1 MIQVIHALLTHFIP
15 WVFVPALLIT
25 IGFCAILIIN
35 LNKYPNPSLPRSLLF
50 FVLIS
55 LTTISLMVV
64 MAQFYPLI
72 AEYKEISDS
81 VFDSLAMRI
90 EMLAQ
95 DNMGFALWLLI
106 WGGPMVYGGLLCV
119 VLLCACLL
127 FFATRLYL
135 KRKPKELGFAAHKD
149 LALGK
154 VLWLNMLFIVVFVLF
169 FMLCFCVFELI
180 FWLAMP
186 AIFDEP
192 DSFSFLTDNIRKQMG
207 WFIYSLSLSAGILLV
222 IFGSFAVKSLLL
234 SRHSI
239 DRLAKTLKAIEIT
252 PKKYKNH
259 RKYARLLNV
268 VEEIAIASAMPMPR
282 VFVMREEQ
290 GINAMCSGERF
301 GKSDERFAL
310 FFTQGALDTLS
321 REELSGVVG
330 HEFSHA
336 FHQDVV
342 LNLRIFSVIFGFM
355 SISFIGEILMRSI
368 AEELSGVVGHEFSHA
383 FHQDVV
389 LNLRIFSVIFGFMS
403 ISFIGEILMR
413 SIARRTGAA
422 GKRDSKG
429 EAVIA
434 LFAFSFYALGLL
446 GTLCASLIQA
456 AISRQ
461 KEFLADATSVQ
472 YTRNPNAILRALRTI
487 AQEQSPKESQERK
500 LAKVFIIAPFI
511 NYAPKESQE
520 CKLAKDTQGFLD
532 NKLAKPCAHMFFL
545 QGFKSAFATHPP
557 IHKRIETLQA
567 MARI

>member
-1 MIQVIHALLTHFIP
+1 MIQVIHALFTHFIP

-35 LNKYPNPSLPRSLLF
+35 LNKYPDPSLPRSLLF

-192 DSFSFLTDNIRKQMG
+192 DSFSFLVDNLRKQMG

-222 IFGSFAVKSLLL
+222 IFGSFVVKSLLL

-336 FHQDVV
+336 FHQDVA

-368 AEELSGVVGHEFSHA
+368 AH
-383 FHQDVV
+383 
-389 LNLRIFSVIFGFMS
+389 
-403 ISFIGEILMR
+403 
-413 SIARRTGAA
+413 RTGAA

-472 YTRNPNAILRALRTI
+472 YTRNPNAILQALRTI
-487 AQEQSPKESQERK
+487 AQKQSPKESQERK
-500 LAKVFIIAPFI
+500 LAK
-511 NYAPKESQE
+511 
-520 CKLAKDTQGFLD
+520 DTQGFLH

-545 QGFKSAFATHPP
+545 QGFKGAFATHPP

>member
-1 MIQVIHALLTHFIP
+1 MQVIHALFTYFIP

-50 FVLIS
+50 FALIS
-55 LTTISLMVV
+55 LTTIGFMVV

-95 DNMGFALWLLI
+95 NNMGFALWLLI

-207 WFIYSLSLSAGILLV
+207 WFIYSLGLSAGILLV
-222 IFGSFAVKSLLL
+222 IFGSFVVKSLLL

-336 FHQDVV
+336 FHQDVA
-342 LNLRIFSVIFGFM
+342 LNLRIFS
-355 SISFIGEILMRSI
+355 L
-368 AEELSGVVGHEFSHA
+368 
-383 FHQDVV
+383 
-389 LNLRIFSVIFGFMS
+389 IFGFMS

-472 YTRNPNAILRALRTI
+472 YTRNPNAILCALQTI

-520 CKLAKDTQGFLD
+520 CKLAKDTQGFLH

-557 IHKRIETLQA
+557 IHKRIEVLESI
-567 MARI
+567 AR

>member
-268 VEEIAIASAMPMPR
+268 VEEIAIASAIPMPR

-336 FHQDVV
+336 FHQDVA
-342 LNLRIFSVIFGFM
+342 LNLRIFSLIFGFM

-368 AEELSGVVGHEFSHA
+368 AH
-383 FHQDVV
+383 
-389 LNLRIFSVIFGFMS
+389 
-403 ISFIGEILMR
+403 
-413 SIARRTGAA
+413 RTGAA

-472 YTRNPNAILRALRTI
+472 YTHNPNAILRALQTI
-487 AQEQSPKESQERK
+487 AQEES
-500 LAKVFIIAPFI
+500 
-511 NYAPKESQE
+511 PKESQE

-545 QGFKSAFATHPP
+545 QGFKGAFATHPP

>member
-1 MIQVIHALLTHFIP
+1 M
-15 WVFVPALLIT
+15 
-25 IGFCAILIIN
+25 
-35 LNKYPNPSLPRSLLF
+35 LF
-50 FVLIS
+50 F
-55 LTTISLMVV
+55 
-64 MAQFYPLI
+64 
-72 AEYKEISDS
+72 
-81 VFDSLAMRI
+81 
-90 EMLAQ
+90 
-95 DNMGFALWLLI
+95 
-106 WGGPMVYGGLLCV
+106 
-119 VLLCACLL
+119 
-127 FFATRLYL
+127 
-135 KRKPKELGFAAHKD
+135 
-149 LALGK
+149 
-154 VLWLNMLFIVVFVLF
+154 VVFVLF

-192 DSFSFLTDNIRKQMG
+192 DSFSFLVDNSRKQMG

-222 IFGSFAVKSLLL
+222 IFGSFVVKSLLL

-259 RKYARLLNV
+259 HKYAQLLNV
-268 VEEIAIASAMPMPR
+268 VKEIAIASAMPMPR
-282 VFVMREEQ
+282 VFIMRQEQ

-310 FFTQGALDTLS
+310 FFTQGALDKLS

-336 FHQDVV
+336 FHQDVA
-342 LNLRIFSVIFGFM
+342 LNLRIFS
-355 SISFIGEILMRSI
+355 L
-368 AEELSGVVGHEFSHA
+368 
-383 FHQDVV
+383 
-389 LNLRIFSVIFGFMS
+389 IFGFMS

-413 SIARRTGAA
+413 SIARRTRSA
-422 GKRDSKG
+422 GKGDSKG

-472 YTRNPNAILRALRTI
+472 YTHNPNAILHALQTI
-487 AQEQSPKESQERK
+487 AQEESPKESQERK
-500 LAKVFIIAPFI
+500 LAK
-511 NYAPKESQE
+511 
-520 CKLAKDTQGFLD
+520 DTQGFLH

-545 QGFKSAFATHPP
+545 QGFKGAFATHPP

>member
-15 WVFVPALLIT
+15 WVFALALLLT
-25 IGFCAILIIN
+25 IGFYAIFIVN
-35 LNKYPNPSLPRSLLF
+35 VNKYPNPSLPRSLLF

-55 LTTISLMVV
+55 LTTISLLVV
-64 MAQFYPLI
+64 MAQIFPLI
-72 AEYKEISDS
+72 AEYKEIRDS
-81 VFDSLAMRI
+81 VFDSFAMRI
-90 EMLAQ
+90 KMLAQ
-95 DNMGFALWLLI
+95 GDTPLDFALWLLI

-192 DSFSFLTDNIRKQMG
+192 DSFSFSFLVDNSRKQMG

-222 IFGSFAVKSLLL
+222 IFGSFVVKSLLL

-336 FHQDVV
+336 FHQDVA
-342 LNLRIFSVIFGFM
+342 LNLRIFS
-355 SISFIGEILMRSI
+355 L
-368 AEELSGVVGHEFSHA
+368 
-383 FHQDVV
+383 
-389 LNLRIFSVIFGFMS
+389 IFGFMS

-472 YTRNPNAILRALRTI
+472 YTRNPNAILQALRTI
-487 AQEQSPKESQERK
+487 AQKQSPKESQERK
-500 LAKVFIIAPFI
+500 LAKVFIIAPFE
-511 NYAPKESQE
+511 PQE
-520 CKLAKDTQGFLD
+520 RKLAKDTQGFLH

-545 QGFKSAFATHPP
+545 QGFKGAFATHPP

>member
-1 MIQVIHALLTHFIP
+1 MIQVIHALFTHFIP
-15 WVFVPALLIT
+15 WVFALALLLT
-25 IGFCAILIIN
+25 IGFYAIFIIN

-55 LTTISLMVV
+55 LTTISLLVV
-64 MAQFYPLI
+64 MAQIFPLI
-72 AEYKEISDS
+72 AEYKEIRNS

-90 EMLAQ
+90 ETLAY
-95 DNMGFALWLLI
+95 MPLGFALWLLI

-192 DSFSFLTDNIRKQMG
+192 DGFSFLTDNLRKQMG

-252 PKKYKNH
+252 PNRYKNH
-259 RKYARLLNV
+259 HKYARLLNV

-282 VFVMREEQ
+282 VFIMRQEQ

-310 FFTQGALDTLS
+310 FFTQGALDKLS

-336 FHQDVV
+336 FHQDVA
-342 LNLRIFSVIFGFM
+342 LNLRIFSLIFGFM
-355 SISFIGEILMRSI
+355 SISFIGEILM
-368 AEELSGVVGHEFSHA
+368 H
-383 FHQDVV
+383 
-389 LNLRIFSVIFGFMS
+389 
-403 ISFIGEILMR
+403 

-472 YTRNPNAILRALRTI
+472 YTHNPNAILRALQTI
-487 AQEQSPKESQERK
+487 AQEQSPKESQGR
-500 LAKVFIIAPFI
+500 
-511 NYAPKESQE
+511 
-520 CKLAKDTQGFLD
+520 KLAKDTQGFLH

-557 IHKRIETLQA
+557 IHKRIEALESI
-567 MARI
+567 AR

>member
-207 WFIYSLSLSAGILLV
+207 WFIYSLGLSAGILLV
-222 IFGSFAVKSLLL
+222 IFGSFVVKSLLL

-336 FHQDVV
+336 FHQDVA
-342 LNLRIFSVIFGFM
+342 LNLRIFS
-355 SISFIGEILMRSI
+355 L
-368 AEELSGVVGHEFSHA
+368 
-383 FHQDVV
+383 
-389 LNLRIFSVIFGFMS
+389 IFGFMS

-472 YTRNPNAILRALRTI
+472 YTRNPNAILCALQTI
-487 AQEQSPKESQERK
+487 AQEQSPKESQER
-500 LAKVFIIAPFI
+500 
-511 NYAPKESQE
+511 
-520 CKLAKDTQGFLD
+520 KLAKDTQGFLD

-545 QGFKSAFATHPP
+545 QGFKGAFATHPP

>member
-1 MIQVIHALLTHFIP
+1 MQVIHALLTTHFIP

-35 LNKYPNPSLPRSLLF
+35 FNKCPNPSLLRSLLF

-55 LTTISLMVV
+55 LTTISLWVV
-64 MAQFYPLI
+64 MAQFFPLI

-95 DNMGFALWLLI
+95 NNMGFALWLLI

-192 DSFSFLTDNIRKQMG
+192 DSFSLLTDNIRKQMG

-222 IFGSFAVKSLLL
+222 IFGSFVVKSLLL

-336 FHQDVV
+336 FHQDVA
-342 LNLRIFSVIFGFM
+342 LNLRIFSLIFGFM

-368 AEELSGVVGHEFSHA
+368 AH
-383 FHQDVV
+383 
-389 LNLRIFSVIFGFMS
+389 
-403 ISFIGEILMR
+403 
-413 SIARRTGAA
+413 RTGAA

-472 YTRNPNAILRALRTI
+472 YTRNPNAILQALRTI

-500 LAKVFIIAPFI
+500 LAK
-511 NYAPKESQE
+511 
-520 CKLAKDTQGFLD
+520 DTQGFLH

-545 QGFKSAFATHPP
+545 QGFKGAFATHPP

>member
-336 FHQDVV
+336 FHQDVA
-342 LNLRIFSVIFGFM
+342 LNLRIFS
-355 SISFIGEILMRSI
+355 L
-368 AEELSGVVGHEFSHA
+368 
-383 FHQDVV
+383 
-389 LNLRIFSVIFGFMS
+389 IFGFMS

-472 YTRNPNAILRALRTI
+472 YTHNPNAILRALQTI
-487 AQEQSPKESQERK
+487 AQEES
-500 LAKVFIIAPFI
+500 
-511 NYAPKESQE
+511 PKESQE

-545 QGFKSAFATHPP
+545 QGFKGAFATHPP

>member
-222 IFGSFAVKSLLL
+222 IFGSFVVKSLLL

-336 FHQDVV
+336 FHQDVA
-342 LNLRIFSVIFGFM
+342 LNLRIFSLIFGFM

-368 AEELSGVVGHEFSHA
+368 AH
-383 FHQDVV
+383 
-389 LNLRIFSVIFGFMS
+389 
-403 ISFIGEILMR
+403 
-413 SIARRTGAA
+413 RTGAA

-472 YTRNPNAILRALRTI
+472 YTRNPNAILQALRTI

-500 LAKVFIIAPFI
+500 LAK
-511 NYAPKESQE
+511 
-520 CKLAKDTQGFLD
+520 DTQGFLH

-545 QGFKSAFATHPP
+545 QGFKGAFATHPP

>member
-1 MIQVIHALLTHFIP
+1 MQVIHALLTHFIP

-192 DSFSFLTDNIRKQMG
+192 DSFSLLTDIRKQMG

-222 IFGSFAVKSLLL
+222 IFGSFVVKSLLL

-336 FHQDVV
+336 FHQDVA
-342 LNLRIFSVIFGFM
+342 LNLRIFSLIFGFM

-368 AEELSGVVGHEFSHA
+368 AH
-383 FHQDVV
+383 
-389 LNLRIFSVIFGFMS
+389 
-403 ISFIGEILMR
+403 
-413 SIARRTGAA
+413 RTGAA

-472 YTRNPNAILRALRTI
+472 YTRNPNAILQALRTI

-545 QGFKSAFATHPP
+545 QGFKGAFATHPP
-557 IHKRIETLQA
+557 IHKRIEALES
-567 MARI
+567 MGS

>member
-106 WGGPMVYGGLLCV
+106 WGGSMVYGGLLCV

-336 FHQDVV
+336 FHQDVA
-342 LNLRIFSVIFGFM
+342 LNLRIFSLIFGFM

-368 AEELSGVVGHEFSHA
+368 AH
-383 FHQDVV
+383 
-389 LNLRIFSVIFGFMS
+389 
-403 ISFIGEILMR
+403 
-413 SIARRTGAA
+413 RTGAA

-472 YTRNPNAILRALRTI
+472 YTHNPNAILRALQTI
-487 AQEQSPKESQERK
+487 AQEES
-500 LAKVFIIAPFI
+500 
-511 NYAPKESQE
+511 PKESQE

-545 QGFKSAFATHPP
+545 QGFKGAFATHPP

>member
-192 DSFSFLTDNIRKQMG
+192 DSFSLLTDIRKQMG

-222 IFGSFAVKSLLL
+222 IFGSFVVKSLLL

-336 FHQDVV
+336 FHQDVA
-342 LNLRIFSVIFGFM
+342 LNLRIFSLIFGFM

-368 AEELSGVVGHEFSHA
+368 AH
-383 FHQDVV
+383 
-389 LNLRIFSVIFGFMS
+389 
-403 ISFIGEILMR
+403 
-413 SIARRTGAA
+413 RTGAA

-472 YTRNPNAILRALRTI
+472 YTRNPNAILQALRTI

-545 QGFKSAFATHPP
+545 QGFKGAFATHPP

>member
-192 DSFSFLTDNIRKQMG
+192 DSFSLLTDIRKQMG

-222 IFGSFAVKSLLL
+222 IFGSFVVKSLLL

-310 FFTQGALDTLS
+310 FFTQGALDKLS

-336 FHQDVV
+336 FHQDVA
-342 LNLRIFSVIFGFM
+342 LNLRIFSLIFGFM

-368 AEELSGVVGHEFSHA
+368 AH
-383 FHQDVV
+383 
-389 LNLRIFSVIFGFMS
+389 
-403 ISFIGEILMR
+403 
-413 SIARRTGAA
+413 RTGAA

-472 YTRNPNAILRALRTI
+472 YTRNPNAILQALRTI
-487 AQEQSPKESQERK
+487 AQKQSPKKSQER
-500 LAKVFIIAPFI
+500 
-511 NYAPKESQE
+511 
-520 CKLAKDTQGFLD
+520 KLAKDTQGFLH

-545 QGFKSAFATHPP
+545 QGFKGAFATHPP

>member
-1 MIQVIHALLTHFIP
+1 MQVIHALLTHFIP

-35 LNKYPNPSLPRSLLF
+35 FNKYPNPSLPRSLLF

-55 LTTISLMVV
+55 LTTISLFVV
-64 MAQFYPLI
+64 MAQIFPLI

-95 DNMGFALWLLI
+95 NNMGFALWLLI

-154 VLWLNMLFIVVFVLF
+154 VLWLNVLFIVVFVLF

-222 IFGSFAVKSLLL
+222 IFGSFVVKSLLL

-336 FHQDVV
+336 FHQDVA
-342 LNLRIFSVIFGFM
+342 LNLRIFS
-355 SISFIGEILMRSI
+355 L
-368 AEELSGVVGHEFSHA
+368 
-383 FHQDVV
+383 
-389 LNLRIFSVIFGFMS
+389 IFGFMS

-472 YTRNPNAILRALRTI
+472 YTRNPNAILQALRTI
-487 AQEQSPKESQERK
+487 AQEQSPKESQER
-500 LAKVFIIAPFI
+500 
-511 NYAPKESQE
+511 
-520 CKLAKDTQGFLD
+520 KLAKDTQGFLD

-545 QGFKSAFATHPP
+545 QGFKGAFATHPP
-557 IHKRIETLQA
+557 IHKRIEVLES
-567 MARI
+567 MGS

>member
-336 FHQDVV
+336 FHQDVA
-342 LNLRIFSVIFGFM
+342 LNLRIFS
-355 SISFIGEILMRSI
+355 L
-368 AEELSGVVGHEFSHA
+368 
-383 FHQDVV
+383 
-389 LNLRIFSVIFGFMS
+389 IFGFMS

-472 YTRNPNAILRALRTI
+472 YTRNPNAILQALRTI
-487 AQEQSPKESQERK
+487 AQKQSPKESQERK
-500 LAKVFIIAPFI
+500 LAKVFIIAPFE
-511 NYAPKESQE
+511 PQE

-545 QGFKSAFATHPP
+545 QGFKGAFATHPP

>member
-106 WGGPMVYGGLLCV
+106 WGGPMVYCGLLCV

-336 FHQDVV
+336 FHQDVA
-342 LNLRIFSVIFGFM
+342 LNLRIFS
-355 SISFIGEILMRSI
+355 L
-368 AEELSGVVGHEFSHA
+368 
-383 FHQDVV
+383 
-389 LNLRIFSVIFGFMS
+389 IFGFMS

-472 YTRNPNAILRALRTI
+472 YTRNPNAILCALQTI
-487 AQEQSPKESQERK
+487 AQEQS
-500 LAKVFIIAPFI
+500 
-511 NYAPKESQE
+511 PKESQE
-520 CKLAKDTQGFLD
+520 CKLAKDTQGFLH

-557 IHKRIETLQA
+557 IHKRIEALESIA
-567 MARI
+567 H

>member
-1 MIQVIHALLTHFIP
+1 MQVIDALLTHFIP

-35 LNKYPNPSLPRSLLF
+35 FNKDPNPSLLRSLLF

-55 LTTISLMVV
+55 LTTISLWVV
-64 MAQFYPLI
+64 MAQFFPLI

-222 IFGSFAVKSLLL
+222 IFGSFVVKSLLL

-336 FHQDVV
+336 FHQDV
-342 LNLRIFSVIFGFM
+342 
-355 SISFIGEILMRSI
+355 
-368 AEELSGVVGHEFSHA
+368 A
-383 FHQDVV
+383 

-472 YTRNPNAILRALRTI
+472 YTRNPNAILQALRTI
-487 AQEQSPKESQERK
+487 AQEQSPKESQER
-500 LAKVFIIAPFI
+500 
-511 NYAPKESQE
+511 
-520 CKLAKDTQGFLD
+520 KLAKDTQGFLD

-557 IHKRIETLQA
+557 IHKRIEVLES
-567 MARI
+567 MSS

>member
-50 FVLIS
+50 FALIS
-55 LTTISLMVV
+55 LTTIGFMVV

-95 DNMGFALWLLI
+95 NNMGFALWLLI

-207 WFIYSLSLSAGILLV
+207 WFIYSLGLSAGILLV
-222 IFGSFAVKSLLL
+222 IFGSFVVKSLLL

-336 FHQDVV
+336 FHQDVA
-342 LNLRIFSVIFGFM
+342 LNLRIFSLIFGFM

-368 AEELSGVVGHEFSHA
+368 AH
-383 FHQDVV
+383 
-389 LNLRIFSVIFGFMS
+389 
-403 ISFIGEILMR
+403 
-413 SIARRTGAA
+413 RTGAA

-472 YTRNPNAILRALRTI
+472 YTHNPNAILRALQTI
-487 AQEQSPKESQERK
+487 AQEES
-500 LAKVFIIAPFI
+500 
-511 NYAPKESQE
+511 PKESQE

-545 QGFKSAFATHPP
+545 QGFKGAFATHPP

>member
-1 MIQVIHALLTHFIP
+1 MQVIHALLTHFIP

-35 LNKYPNPSLPRSLLF
+35 FNKYPNPSLPRSLLF

-55 LTTISLMVV
+55 LTTISLFVV
-64 MAQFYPLI
+64 MAQFFPLI

-90 EMLAQ
+90 GMLAQ

-336 FHQDVV
+336 FHQDV
-342 LNLRIFSVIFGFM
+342 
-355 SISFIGEILMRSI
+355 
-368 AEELSGVVGHEFSHA
+368 A
-383 FHQDVV
+383 

-472 YTRNPNAILRALRTI
+472 YTRNPNAILQALRTI
-487 AQEQSPKESQERK
+487 AQEQSPKESQER
-500 LAKVFIIAPFI
+500 
-511 NYAPKESQE
+511 
-520 CKLAKDTQGFLD
+520 KLAKDTQGFLD

-545 QGFKSAFATHPP
+545 QGFKGAFATHPP
-557 IHKRIETLQA
+557 IHKRIEVLES
-567 MARI
+567 MGS

>member
-336 FHQDVV
+336 FHQDVA
-342 LNLRIFSVIFGFM
+342 LNLRIFS
-355 SISFIGEILMRSI
+355 L
-368 AEELSGVVGHEFSHA
+368 
-383 FHQDVV
+383 
-389 LNLRIFSVIFGFMS
+389 IFGFMS

-472 YTRNPNAILRALRTI
+472 YTHNPNAILHALQTI
-487 AQEQSPKESQERK
+487 AQEGSPKESQEH
-500 LAKVFIIAPFI
+500 
-511 NYAPKESQE
+511 
-520 CKLAKDTQGFLD
+520 KLAKDTQGFLH

-545 QGFKSAFATHPP
+545 QGFKGAFATHPP

>member
-90 EMLAQ
+90 EALAY
-95 DNMGFALWLLI
+95 MPLGFALWLLI

-192 DSFSFLTDNIRKQMG
+192 DNFSLLTDIRKQMG

-222 IFGSFAVKSLLL
+222 IFGSFVVKSLLL

-268 VEEIAIASAMPMPR
+268 VKEIAIASAMPMPR

-336 FHQDVV
+336 FHQDVA
-342 LNLRIFSVIFGFM
+342 LNLRIFSLIFGFM

-368 AEELSGVVGHEFSHA
+368 AH
-383 FHQDVV
+383 
-389 LNLRIFSVIFGFMS
+389 
-403 ISFIGEILMR
+403 
-413 SIARRTGAA
+413 RTGAA

-472 YTRNPNAILRALRTI
+472 YTRNPNAILQALRTI
-487 AQEQSPKESQERK
+487 AQKQSPKKSQER
-500 LAKVFIIAPFI
+500 
-511 NYAPKESQE
+511 
-520 CKLAKDTQGFLD
+520 KLAKDTQGFLD

-545 QGFKSAFATHPP
+545 QGFKGAFATHPP

>member
-1 MIQVIHALLTHFIP
+1 MLQVIHALFTHFIP
-15 WVFVPALLIT
+15 WVFTLALLLT
-25 IGFCAILIIN
+25 IGFYAIFIVN
-35 LNKYPNPSLPRSLLF
+35 VNKYPNPSLPRSLLF

-55 LTTISLMVV
+55 LATISLLVV
-64 MAQFYPLI
+64 MAQIFPLI
-72 AEYKEISDS
+72 AEYKEIRDS
-81 VFDSLAMRI
+81 VFDSFAMRT

-95 DNMGFALWLLI
+95 DNMPLGFALWLLI

-119 VLLCACLL
+119 VVLCACLL

-154 VLWLNMLFIVVFVLF
+154 VLWLNMLFFVVFVLF

-192 DSFSFLTDNIRKQMG
+192 DSFSFLVDNLRKQMG

-222 IFGSFAVKSLLL
+222 IFGSFVVKSLLL

-252 PKKYKNH
+252 PEKYKNH
-259 RKYARLLNV
+259 HKYAQLLNV

-282 VFVMREEQ
+282 VFIMREEQ

-310 FFTQGALDTLS
+310 FFTQGALDKLS

-336 FHQDVV
+336 FHQDVA
-342 LNLRIFSVIFGFM
+342 LNLRIFSLIFGFM
-355 SISFIGEILMRSI
+355 SISFIGEILMHSI
-368 AEELSGVVGHEFSHA
+368 T
-383 FHQDVV
+383 
-389 LNLRIFSVIFGFMS
+389 
-403 ISFIGEILMR
+403 
-413 SIARRTGAA
+413 RRAGAA

-429 EAVIA
+429 EAMIA

-472 YTRNPNAILRALRTI
+472 YTHNPNAILRALQTI
-487 AQEQSPKESQERK
+487 AQEQSPKESQGR
-500 LAKVFIIAPFI
+500 
-511 NYAPKESQE
+511 
-520 CKLAKDTQGFLD
+520 KLAKDTQGFLH

-545 QGFKSAFATHPP
+545 QGFKGAFATHPP
-557 IHKRIETLQA
+557 INKRIEALESI
-567 MARI
+567 AR

>member
-192 DSFSFLTDNIRKQMG
+192 DSFSLLTDIRKQMG

-222 IFGSFAVKSLLL
+222 IFGSFVVKSLLL

-336 FHQDVV
+336 FHQDVA
-342 LNLRIFSVIFGFM
+342 LNLRIFSLIFGFM

-368 AEELSGVVGHEFSHA
+368 AH
-383 FHQDVV
+383 
-389 LNLRIFSVIFGFMS
+389 
-403 ISFIGEILMR
+403 
-413 SIARRTGAA
+413 RTGAA

-472 YTRNPNAILRALRTI
+472 YTRNPNAILQALRTI

-545 QGFKSAFATHPP
+545 QGFKGAFATHPP
-557 IHKRIETLQA
+557 IHKRIEALESIA
-567 MARI
+567 H

>member
-1 MIQVIHALLTHFIP
+1 MQVIDALLTHFIP

-25 IGFCAILIIN
+25 IGFCAILIIKF
-35 LNKYPNPSLPRSLLF
+35 NKCPNPSLLRSLLF

-55 LTTISLMVV
+55 LTTISLWVV
-64 MAQFYPLI
+64 MAQFFPLI

-192 DSFSFLTDNIRKQMG
+192 DSFSLLTDIRKQMG

-222 IFGSFAVKSLLL
+222 IFGSFVVKSLLL

-336 FHQDVV
+336 FHQDVA
-342 LNLRIFSVIFGFM
+342 LNLRIFSLIFGFM

-368 AEELSGVVGHEFSHA
+368 AH
-383 FHQDVV
+383 
-389 LNLRIFSVIFGFMS
+389 
-403 ISFIGEILMR
+403 
-413 SIARRTGAA
+413 RTGAA

-472 YTRNPNAILRALRTI
+472 YTRNPNAILQALRTI
-487 AQEQSPKESQERK
+487 AQKQSPKESQER
-500 LAKVFIIAPFI
+500 
-511 NYAPKESQE
+511 
-520 CKLAKDTQGFLD
+520 KLAKDTQGFLD

-545 QGFKSAFATHPP
+545 QGFKGAFATHPP
-557 IHKRIETLQA
+557 IHKRIEALES
-567 MARI
+567 MGS

>member
-192 DSFSFLTDNIRKQMG
+192 DSFSLLTDIRKQMG

-222 IFGSFAVKSLLL
+222 IFGSFVVKSLLL

-336 FHQDVV
+336 FHQDVA
-342 LNLRIFSVIFGFM
+342 LNLRIFS
-355 SISFIGEILMRSI
+355 L
-368 AEELSGVVGHEFSHA
+368 
-383 FHQDVV
+383 
-389 LNLRIFSVIFGFMS
+389 IFGFMS

-429 EAVIA
+429 EAAIA

-472 YTRNPNAILRALRTI
+472 YTRNPNAILQALRTI
-487 AQEQSPKESQERK
+487 AQEQS
-500 LAKVFIIAPFI
+500 
-511 NYAPKESQE
+511 PKESQE

-545 QGFKSAFATHPP
+545 QGFKGAFATHPP
-557 IHKRIETLQA
+557 IHKRIEVLESIA
-567 MARI
+567 H

>member
-1 MIQVIHALLTHFIP
+1 MIQVIHALFTHFIP
-15 WVFVPALLIT
+15 WAFALALLLT
-25 IGFCAILIIN
+25 IGFYAIFIVN
-35 LNKYPNPSLPRSLLF
+35 VNKYPNPSLPRSLLF

-55 LTTISLMVV
+55 LTTISLLVV
-64 MAQFYPLI
+64 MAQIFPLI
-72 AEYKEISDS
+72 AEYKEIRDS
-81 VFDSLAMRI
+81 VFDSFAMRI
-90 EMLAQ
+90 KMLVQ
-95 DNMGFALWLLI
+95 GDTPLDFALWLLI

-127 FFATRLYL
+127 FFATRLCL

-154 VLWLNMLFIVVFVLF
+154 VLWLNMLFFVVFVLF

-180 FWLAMP
+180 FWLAVP

-192 DSFSFLTDNIRKQMG
+192 DSFSFLVDNLRKQMG

-222 IFGSFAVKSLLL
+222 IFGSFVVKSLLL

-259 RKYARLLNV
+259 HKYAQLLNV
-268 VEEIAIASAMPMPR
+268 VKEIAIASAMPMPR

-310 FFTQGALDTLS
+310 FFTQGALDKLS

-336 FHQDVV
+336 FHQDVA
-342 LNLRIFSVIFGFM
+342 LNLRIFS
-355 SISFIGEILMRSI
+355 L
-368 AEELSGVVGHEFSHA
+368 
-383 FHQDVV
+383 
-389 LNLRIFSVIFGFMS
+389 IFGFMS

-413 SIARRTGAA
+413 SIARRTRSA
-422 GKRDSKG
+422 GKGDSKG

-472 YTRNPNAILRALRTI
+472 YTHNPNAILHALQTI
-487 AQEQSPKESQERK
+487 AQEESPKESQERK
-500 LAKVFIIAPFI
+500 LAK
-511 NYAPKESQE
+511 
-520 CKLAKDTQGFLD
+520 DTQGFLH

-545 QGFKSAFATHPP
+545 QGFKGAFATHPP

>member
-192 DSFSFLTDNIRKQMG
+192 DSFSLLTDIRKQMG

-268 VEEIAIASAMPMPR
+268 VKEIAIASAMPMPR

-336 FHQDVV
+336 FRQDVA
-342 LNLRIFSVIFGFM
+342 LNLRIFSLIFGFM

-368 AEELSGVVGHEFSHA
+368 AH
-383 FHQDVV
+383 
-389 LNLRIFSVIFGFMS
+389 
-403 ISFIGEILMR
+403 
-413 SIARRTGAA
+413 RTGAA

-472 YTRNPNAILRALRTI
+472 YTRNPNAILQALRTI
-487 AQEQSPKESQERK
+487 AQEQS
-500 LAKVFIIAPFI
+500 
-511 NYAPKESQE
+511 PKESQE

-545 QGFKSAFATHPP
+545 QGFKGAFATHPP

>member
-222 IFGSFAVKSLLL
+222 IFGSFVVKSLLL

-259 RKYARLLNV
+259 HKYAQLLNV
-268 VEEIAIASAMPMPR
+268 VKEIAIASAMPMPR

-310 FFTQGALDTLS
+310 FFTQGALDKLS

-336 FHQDVV
+336 FHQDVA
-342 LNLRIFSVIFGFM
+342 LNLRIFS
-355 SISFIGEILMRSI
+355 L
-368 AEELSGVVGHEFSHA
+368 
-383 FHQDVV
+383 
-389 LNLRIFSVIFGFMS
+389 IFGFMS

-472 YTRNPNAILRALRTI
+472 YTRNPNAILCALQTI

-520 CKLAKDTQGFLD
+520 CKLAKDTQGFLH

>member
-336 FHQDVV
+336 FHQDV
-342 LNLRIFSVIFGFM
+342 
-355 SISFIGEILMRSI
+355 
-368 AEELSGVVGHEFSHA
+368 A
-383 FHQDVV
+383 

-472 YTRNPNAILRALRTI
+472 YTRNPNAILQALRTI

-500 LAKVFIIAPFI
+500 LAK
-511 NYAPKESQE
+511 
-520 CKLAKDTQGFLD
+520 DTQGFLH

-557 IHKRIETLQA
+557 IHKRIEVLES
-567 MARI
+567 MGS

>member
-1 MIQVIHALLTHFIP
+1 MQVIHALFTYFIP

-50 FVLIS
+50 FALIS
-55 LTTISLMVV
+55 LTTIGFMVV
-64 MAQFYPLI
+64 MAQFFPLI

-95 DNMGFALWLLI
+95 NNMGFALWLLI

-222 IFGSFAVKSLLL
+222 IFGSFVVKSLLL

-336 FHQDVV
+336 FHQDV
-342 LNLRIFSVIFGFM
+342 
-355 SISFIGEILMRSI
+355 
-368 AEELSGVVGHEFSHA
+368 A
-383 FHQDVV
+383 

-500 LAKVFIIAPFI
+500 LAK
-511 NYAPKESQE
+511 
-520 CKLAKDTQGFLD
+520 DTQGFLD

-545 QGFKSAFATHPP
+545 QGFKGAFATHPP
-557 IHKRIETLQA
+557 IHKRIEVLES
-567 MARI
+567 MGS

>member
-1 MIQVIHALLTHFIP
+1 MVQVIHALFTHFIP
-15 WVFVPALLIT
+15 WVFTLALLLT
-25 IGFCAILIIN
+25 IGFCAIFIVN
-35 LNKYPNPSLPRSLLF
+35 VNKYPNPSLPRSLLF

-55 LTTISLMVV
+55 LTTISLLVV
-64 MAQFYPLI
+64 MAQIFPLI
-72 AEYKEISDS
+72 AEYKEIRDS
-81 VFDSLAMRI
+81 VFDSLAMRTK
-90 EMLAQ
+90 MLAQ
-95 DNMGFALWLLI
+95 DNMPLGFALWLLI

-154 VLWLNMLFIVVFVLF
+154 VLWLNMLFFVVFVLF

-192 DSFSFLTDNIRKQMG
+192 DSFSFLVDNLRKQMG

-222 IFGSFAVKSLLL
+222 IFGSFVVKSLLL

-259 RKYARLLNV
+259 HKYAQLLNV

-282 VFVMREEQ
+282 VFIMRQEQ

-310 FFTQGALDTLS
+310 FFTQGALDKLS

-336 FHQDVV
+336 FHQDVA
-342 LNLRIFSVIFGFM
+342 LNLRIFSLIFGFM
-355 SISFIGEILMRSI
+355 SISFIGEILMHSI
-368 AEELSGVVGHEFSHA
+368 
-383 FHQDVV
+383 
-389 LNLRIFSVIFGFMS
+389 I
-403 ISFIGEILMR
+403 
-413 SIARRTGAA
+413 RRAGAA

-446 GTLCASLIQA
+446 GVLCASLIQA

-472 YTRNPNAILRALRTI
+472 YTHNPNAILRALQTI
-487 AQEQSPKESQERK
+487 AQEESPKESQERK
-500 LAKVFIIAPFI
+500 LAK
-511 NYAPKESQE
+511 
-520 CKLAKDTQGFLD
+520 DTQGFLH

-545 QGFKSAFATHPP
+545 QGFKGAFATHPP
-557 IHKRIETLQA
+557 IHKRIEALESI
-567 MARI
+567 AR

>member
-64 MAQFYPLI
+64 MAQFFPLI

-95 DNMGFALWLLI
+95 NNMGFALWLLI

-192 DSFSFLTDNIRKQMG
+192 DSFSLLTDIRKQMG

-222 IFGSFAVKSLLL
+222 IFGSFVVKSLLL

-336 FHQDVV
+336 FHQDVA
-342 LNLRIFSVIFGFM
+342 LNLRIFSLIFGFM

-368 AEELSGVVGHEFSHA
+368 AH
-383 FHQDVV
+383 
-389 LNLRIFSVIFGFMS
+389 
-403 ISFIGEILMR
+403 
-413 SIARRTGAA
+413 RTGAA

-472 YTRNPNAILRALRTI
+472 YTHNPNAILRALQTI
-487 AQEQSPKESQERK
+487 AQEES
-500 LAKVFIIAPFI
+500 
-511 NYAPKESQE
+511 PKESQE

-545 QGFKSAFATHPP
+545 QGFKGAFATHPP

>member
-1 MIQVIHALLTHFIP
+1 MIQVIHALFTHFIP
-15 WVFVPALLIT
+15 WVFVPALLLT

-35 LNKYPNPSLPRSLLF
+35 FNKYPNPSLPRSLLF
-50 FVLIS
+50 FVLIG
-55 LTTISLMVV
+55 LTTIVLLVV
-64 MAQFYPLI
+64 MAQIYPLI
-72 AEYKEISDS
+72 AEYKEIRDS

-90 EMLAQ
+90 ETLAY
-95 DNMGFALWLLI
+95 MPLRFALWLLI
-106 WGGPMVYGGLLCV
+106 WGGPIVYGGLLCV
-119 VLLCACLL
+119 VLICACLL

-192 DSFSFLTDNIRKQMG
+192 DSFSFLTDNLRKQMG

-222 IFGSFAVKSLLL
+222 IFGSFVVKSLLL

-239 DRLAKTLKAIEIT
+239 DRLAKTLKAVEIT
-252 PKKYKNH
+252 PKRYKNH

-336 FHQDVV
+336 FHQDVA
-342 LNLRIFSVIFGFM
+342 LNLRIFSLIFGFM
-355 SISFIGEILMRSI
+355 SISFIGEILMHSI
-368 AEELSGVVGHEFSHA
+368 T
-383 FHQDVV
+383 
-389 LNLRIFSVIFGFMS
+389 
-403 ISFIGEILMR
+403 
-413 SIARRTGAA
+413 RRTGAA

-472 YTRNPNAILRALRTI
+472 YTHNPNAILRALQTI
-487 AQEQSPKESQERK
+487 AQEQSPKESQGR
-500 LAKVFIIAPFI
+500 
-511 NYAPKESQE
+511 
-520 CKLAKDTQGFLD
+520 KLAKDTQGFLH

-545 QGFKSAFATHPP
+545 QGFKGAFATHPP
-557 IHKRIETLQA
+557 INKRIEALESI
-567 MARI
+567 AR

>member
-1 MIQVIHALLTHFIP
+1 MQVIHALFTYFIP

-95 DNMGFALWLLI
+95 NNIGFALWLLI

-169 FMLCFCVFELI
+169 FMLCFCVFKLI

-207 WFIYSLSLSAGILLV
+207 WFIYSLGLSAGILLV
-222 IFGSFAVKSLLL
+222 IFGSFVVKSLLL

-321 REELSGVVG
+321 REELLAWWGTSSPT
-330 HEFSHA
+330 HSTK
-336 FHQDVV
+336 
-342 LNLRIFSVIFGFM
+342 M
-355 SISFIGEILMRSI
+355 SR
-368 AEELSGVVGHEFSHA
+368 
-383 FHQDVV
+383 
-389 LNLRIFSVIFGFMS
+389 
-403 ISFIGEILMR
+403 
-413 SIARRTGAA
+413 
-422 GKRDSKG
+422 
-429 EAVIA
+429 
-434 LFAFSFYALGLL
+434 
-446 GTLCASLIQA
+446 
-456 AISRQ
+456 
-461 KEFLADATSVQ
+461 
-472 YTRNPNAILRALRTI
+472 
-487 AQEQSPKESQERK
+487 
-500 LAKVFIIAPFI
+500 
-511 NYAPKESQE
+511 
-520 CKLAKDTQGFLD
+520 
-532 NKLAKPCAHMFFL
+532 
-545 QGFKSAFATHPP
+545 
-557 IHKRIETLQA
+557 
-567 MARI
+567 

>member
-192 DSFSFLTDNIRKQMG
+192 DSFSLLTDIRKQMG

-222 IFGSFAVKSLLL
+222 IFGSFVVKSLLL

-310 FFTQGALDTLS
+310 FFTQGALDKLS

-336 FHQDVV
+336 FHQDVA
-342 LNLRIFSVIFGFM
+342 LNLRIFSLIFGFM

-368 AEELSGVVGHEFSHA
+368 AH
-383 FHQDVV
+383 
-389 LNLRIFSVIFGFMS
+389 
-403 ISFIGEILMR
+403 
-413 SIARRTGAA
+413 RTGAA

-472 YTRNPNAILRALRTI
+472 YTRNPNAILCALQTI

-520 CKLAKDTQGFLD
+520 RKLAKDTQGFLD

-545 QGFKSAFATHPP
+545 QGFKGAFATHPP
-557 IHKRIETLQA
+557 IHKRIEALESIA
-567 MARI
+567 H

>member
-1 MIQVIHALLTHFIP
+1 MMQVIHTLFTHFIP
-15 WVFVPALLIT
+15 WVFALALLLT
-25 IGFCAILIIN
+25 IGFYAIFIVN
-35 LNKYPNPSLPRSLLF
+35 VNKYPNPSLPRSLLF

-55 LTTISLMVV
+55 LATISLLVV
-64 MAQFYPLI
+64 MAQIFSLED
-72 AEYKEISDS
+72 AYKEIVEDS
-81 VFDSLAMRI
+81 IRTLIFHTD
-90 EMLAQ
+90 MLGETHFAL
-95 DNMGFALWLLI
+95 GFALRLLI

-127 FFATRLYL
+127 FFATRLCL

-186 AIFDEP
+186 AIFDESSRSSVNDFATGQAP
-192 DSFSFLTDNIRKQMG
+192 WFLSSHSAPSFLESETARAAS
-207 WFIYSLSLSAGILLV
+207 WFIYSLGLSAVLLLV
-222 IFGSFAVKSLLL
+222 IFGSFVVKSLLL

-259 RKYARLLNV
+259 HRYKQLLNV

-310 FFTQGALDTLS
+310 FFTQGALDKLS

-336 FHQDVV
+336 FHQDVA

-355 SISFIGEILMRSI
+355 SISFIGESLM
-368 AEELSGVVGHEFSHA
+368 H
-383 FHQDVV
+383 
-389 LNLRIFSVIFGFMS
+389 
-403 ISFIGEILMR
+403 
-413 SIARRTGAA
+413 SIARRTRAA

-472 YTRNPNAILRALRTI
+472 YTRNPNAILQALRTI

-511 NYAPKESQE
+511 NYAPQESQE

-532 NKLAKPCAHMFFL
+532 NRLAKPCAHMFFL
-545 QGFKSAFATHPP
+545 QGFKGAFATHPP
-557 IHKRIETLQA
+557 IHKRIEVLESI
-567 MARI
+567 AR

>member
-1 MIQVIHALLTHFIP
+1 MQVIHALLTHFIP

-192 DSFSFLTDNIRKQMG
+192 DSFSLLTDIRKQMG

-222 IFGSFAVKSLLL
+222 IFGSFVVKSLLL

-336 FHQDVV
+336 FHQDVA
-342 LNLRIFSVIFGFM
+342 LNLRIFSLIFGFM

-368 AEELSGVVGHEFSHA
+368 AH
-383 FHQDVV
+383 
-389 LNLRIFSVIFGFMS
+389 
-403 ISFIGEILMR
+403 
-413 SIARRTGAA
+413 RTGAA

-472 YTRNPNAILRALRTI
+472 YTRNPNAILQALRTI

-545 QGFKSAFATHPP
+545 QGFKGAFATHPP